1 MKKKI
6 YTTCLLAVAFLL
18 TACGGKKQSITY
30 RLEEKK
36 ESLSITDTMTL
47 TAKGDAVQKIAET
60 IVFDLS
66 FYDEDTRKLMIEA
79 YAALAESYQAVD
91 GVECTGKEAD
101 DIYTIEMQI
110 DAEEKTLTKL
120 TEQGL
125 LQVDGDTDRISL
137 TKTGTAL
144 EEAGYTKVD

>member
-1 MKKKI
+1 MKKKS
-6 YTTCLLAVAFLL
+6 YRTCLLAVVFLL

-47 TAKGDAVQKIAET
+47 EAKGDQVTRIEET
-60 IVFDLS
+60 IAFDLS
-66 FYDEDTRKLMIEA
+66 PYDEDTRNLMTEA

-91 GVECTGKEAD
+91 GVECTGNEAE

-110 DAEEKTLTKL
+110 DAEEKTITKL
-120 TEQGL
+120 TEQSL
-125 LQVDGDTDRISL
+125 LQVDGDTEGISL